1 MRKINYDLK
10 YIKKNIDIKR
20 IIESLG
26 SLEYFE
32 PLIDEIF
39 KYSNEIQDA
48 VYSDVGVDN
57 YISDDEIWDKTEK
70 ELKRFNKNIHGTDF
84 QKKIHQYIFDGSL
97 LPKLNNNFKLEI
109 YFEMRIFSHYLVY
122 CKSSKTYHYISTK
135 RKWNNKK
142 NLPLEELVENYI
154 ASQFKKKPSMETFFK
169 SILLA
174 NDSRENEF
182 MEKNKSIEYEKRER
196 LWEKTAYVSANGLN
210 YIKLYRK
217 TYDQY
222 LKKQYS

>member
-1 MRKINYDLK
+1 MWTSGSILLGYLLDIIWAPISALFQCDFLSKIL
-10 YIKKNIDIKR
+10 
-20 IIESLG
+20 L
-26 SLEYFE
+26 
-32 PLIDEIF
+32 
-39 KYSNEIQDA
+39 SN
-48 VYSDVGVDN
+48 
-57 YISDDEIWDKTEK
+57 
-70 ELKRFNKNIHGTDF
+70 
-84 QKKIHQYIFDGSL
+84 
-97 LPKLNNNFKLEI
+97 
-109 YFEMRIFSHYLVY
+109 
-122 CKSSKTYHYISTK
+122 
-135 RKWNNKK
+135 
-142 NLPLEELVENYI
+142 
-154 ASQFKKKPSMETFFK
+154 ETFFK